1 MAVIRLVGAGLL
13 RIELTVRGPQPALR
27 HRRVRIERT
36 LEGDFLEVRR
46 KQAHHQKQ
54 IRILCL
60 RRHEELRRQRAGEL
74 HRGFPRG
81 SQERDTIPQPGINA
95 LLLLGRGLGRQRARA
110 RFQEGLGPLGSF
122 KRPFFFGS
130 GYEDFAGMKALL
142 TWEVIV
148 HVVTECLIRFTSF
161 GLYFPADTV
170 LQGTIMR
177 IVLGIV
183 GSWALAHGEP
193 NGYDEMV

>member
-1 MAVIRLVGAGLL
+1 M
-13 RIELTVRGPQPALR
+13 VRCLAFVW
-27 HRRVRIERT
+27 RRVDYVC
-36 LEGDFLEVRR
+36 LD
-46 KQAHHQKQ
+46 
-54 IRILCL
+54 L
-60 RRHEELRRQRAGEL
+60 RRLRR
-74 HRGFPRG
+74 
-81 SQERDTIPQPGINA
+81 D
-95 LLLLGRGLGRQRARA
+95 
-110 RFQEGLGPLGSF
+110 EGPS
-122 KRPFFFGS
+122 
-130 GYEDFAGMKALL
+130 L